1 MELDSQPSTPEKG
14 RGGARKRPTPSKPR
28 QSPAKK
34 AKTTGNARQDAKSA
48 GARGGG
54 RRGKVVNSSREAQ
67 AEEEGCSEIE
77 LDDQT
82 FQKVSNSLAG
92 SEGGRTAVTLL
103 FCSARACC
111 VR

>member
-1 MELDSQPSTPEKG
+1 M
-14 RGGARKRPTPSKPR
+14 
-28 QSPAKK
+28 
-34 AKTTGNARQDAKSA
+34 
-48 GARGGG
+48 
-54 RRGKVVNSSREAQ
+54 VNSSREAQ